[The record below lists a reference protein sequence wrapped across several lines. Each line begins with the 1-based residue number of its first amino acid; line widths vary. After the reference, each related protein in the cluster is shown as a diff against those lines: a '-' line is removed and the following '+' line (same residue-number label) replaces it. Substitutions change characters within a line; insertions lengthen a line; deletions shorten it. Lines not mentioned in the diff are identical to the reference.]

1 MEEDKAKALLRII
14 EKIPIF
20 HNMGAEHVKTVL
32 QLCER
37 RTVQP
42 WDTLCRIREQSNDM
56 AILLSGQLGLFNAE
70 NRQVSTVQPVALVG
84 EVGLV
89 TGQPRTAT
97 VRAIQQSNMLVFG
110 KTAFDRL
117 VRSNAAICLCIY
129 RNVGCAMMGRYEESE
144 AQGRVLAQELSSSDE
159 QLHQLHEE
167 IEALRSGQVE

>member
-1 MEEDKAKALLRII
+1 MEDDRAKALLRII
-14 EKIPIF
+14 EKVPIF
-20 HNMGAEHVKTVL
+20 NNMGAENVKTVL

-42 WDTLCRIREQSNDM
+42 WDTLCKVREQSNDM
-56 AILLSGQLGLFNAE
+56 AILLSGLLGVFNAE
-70 NRQVSTVQPVALVG
+70 NRQLSTIQPVALVG
-84 EVGLV
+84 EVGLI

-97 VRAIQQSNMLVFG
+97 VRAIQQSSMLVLG

-117 VRSNAAICLCIY
+117 MRSNAAICLCIY
-129 RNVGCAMMGRYEESE
+129 RNVGRTMMGRYEETE
-144 AQGRVLAQELSSSDE
+144 IQGKALAQELTASDE

>member
-1 MEEDKAKALLRII
+1 MEDDKAKILLRII
-14 EKIPIF
+14 EKVPIF
-20 HNMGAEHVKTVL
+20 NNMGAENAKAIL

-42 WDTLCRIREQSNDM
+42 WDTLCKVREQSNDM
-56 AILLSGQLGLFNAE
+56 AILLSGQLGVFTAE
-70 NRQVSTVQPVALVG
+70 NRQISTVQPVALVG
-84 EVGLV
+84 EVGLI

-97 VRAIQQSNMLVFG
+97 VRAIQQSSMLVLG

-117 VRSNAAICLCIY
+117 MRSNAAICLCVY
-129 RNVGCAMMGRYEESE
+129 RNVGCTMMEHYEETE
-144 AQGRVLAQELSSSDE
+144 TQGRALAQELAASDA

>member
-1 MEEDKAKALLRII
+1 LEDDKAKALLRII
-14 EKIPIF
+14 EKVPIF
-20 HNMGAEHVKTVL
+20 NNMGADNVRTIL

-42 WDTLCRIREQSNDM
+42 WDTLCRVREQSTDM
-56 AILLSGQLGLFNAE
+56 AILLSGQLGVFSAE

-84 EVGLV
+84 EVDLI

-97 VRAIQQSNMLVFG
+97 VRAIQQSSLLVLG

-117 VRSNAAICLCIY
+117 MRSNAAICLCVY
-129 RNVGCAMMGRYEESE
+129 RNVGSTMVGRYAETEV
-144 AQGRVLAQELSSSDE
+144 QGRALSKELSASDE
-159 QLHQLHEE
+159 ELHRLHEE

>member
-1 MEEDKAKALLRII
+1 MEDDKAKALLRII

-20 HNMGAEHVKTVL
+20 HNMGAENVRTVL

-42 WDTLCRIREQSNDM
+42 WDTLCKVREQSSDM
-56 AILLSGQLGLFNAE
+56 AILLSGQLGVFNAE
-70 NRQVSTVQPVALVG
+70 NRQISTVQPVALVG
-84 EVGLV
+84 EVGLI

-97 VRAIQQSNMLVFG
+97 VRAIQQSSLLVLG
-110 KTAFDRL
+110 KTTFDRL

-129 RNVGCAMMGRYEESE
+129 RNVGCTMMERYGETEV
-144 AQGRVLAQELSSSDE
+144 QGRALSQELVASDE

-167 IEALRSGQVE
+167 IEALRSGQAE